1 MEEIPKRTVGWRE
14 WAGLPRLGVDT
25 IKAKLDTGARTSAL
39 HAFDVEPLRVDD
51 EDWVRFAVHPMQR
64 SDARET
70 ICQAKIHGRRWVTN
84 PGGRRQR
91 RIIIETTVRI
101 GDEEWPIEL
110 GLTDRDEMGFRLL
123 LGRGALSGRLVVD
136 AAVSHRAGRR
146 ANKKSKT
153 RKRRKK
159 VATGTGRAGR
169 TDAD

>member
-1 MEEIPKRTVGWRE
+1 MEETPKRTVGWRE
-14 WAGLPRLGVDT
+14 WAGLPRLGVDS

-64 SDARET
+64 SDAKET
-70 ICQAKIHGRRWVTN
+70 ICQARILGRRWVTN

-123 LGRGALSGRLVVD
+123 LGRSALSGRLIVD
-136 AAVSHRAGRR
+136 PAVSYRTGRR
-146 ANKKSKT
+146 AKKKSRT
-153 RKRRKK
+153 RKWRKN
-159 VATGTGRAGR
+159 AEPGTAHAGRANG
-169 TDAD
+169 D